1 LPAAI
6 SFARGHPK
14 KRWLYPSAGGLIE
27 RQNRVD
33 KVIRKA
39 GKGTKTV
46 VDPEQTL
53 HSILLTL
60 EQCRAHLVES
70 ANADT
75 ARLVAIAILDLRMKL
90 NQIGQTELKALCDAM
105 VRDQAQAET
114 QEEVSPAADPQRPL
128 LKLVK

>member
-1 LPAAI
+1 MA
-6 SFARGHPK
+6 
-14 KRWLYPSAGGLIE
+14 
-27 RQNRVD
+27 
-33 KVIRKA
+33 
-39 GKGTKTV
+39 
-46 VDPEQTL
+46 DPETTL

-60 EQCRAHLVES
+60 EQCRVHLVES

-114 QEEVSPAADPQRPL
+114 QQEVSAAADPQRPL

>member
-1 LPAAI
+1 MPAAI
-6 SFARGHPK
+6 SFAGGHPK

-46 VDPEQTL
+46 V

-60 EQCRAHLVES
+60 EQCRVHLVES